1 MPTIPT
7 PVYNP
12 DGAGFTGVQISPDA
26 VASTHRDEHGADTPI
41 VLTVD
46 DGNAVF
52 LMMADIR
59 GKVFSRPMKRN
70 AAGDPIILDRTG
82 AELNGPYV
90 ANS

>member
-1 MPTIPT
+1 MPIPT

-12 DGAGFTGVQISPDA
+12 DAPGFTGVQIDA
-26 VASTHRDEHGADTPI
+26 NTVASTHRDEHGHDDAI
-41 VLTVD
+41 VNTID

-52 LMMADIR
+52 LQLANIR
-59 GKVFSRPMKRN
+59 GKTFSRPMKRN
-70 AAGDPIILDRTG
+70 AAGDPIILDPTG